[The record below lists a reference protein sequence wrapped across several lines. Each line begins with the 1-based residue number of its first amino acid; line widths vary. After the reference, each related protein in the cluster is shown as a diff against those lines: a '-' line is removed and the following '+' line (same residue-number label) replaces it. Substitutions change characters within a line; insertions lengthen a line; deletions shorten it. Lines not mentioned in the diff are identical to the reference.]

1 MLNQLI
7 VKLPEF
13 LPPFLEKLNLYM
25 GDQNWSDILETADRI
40 LHINNECVLALMVSE
55 NILIVI

>member
-7 VKLPEF
+7 VKLPDF

-25 GDQNWSDILETADRI
+25 AAHNWSEILETADRV
-40 LHINNECVLALMVSE
+40 LDINTKCLLPLMVS
-55 NILIVI
+55 